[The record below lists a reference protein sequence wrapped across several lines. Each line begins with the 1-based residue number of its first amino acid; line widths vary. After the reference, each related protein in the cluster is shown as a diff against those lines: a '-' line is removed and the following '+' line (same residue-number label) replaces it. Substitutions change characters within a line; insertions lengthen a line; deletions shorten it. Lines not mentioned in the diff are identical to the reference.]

1 MPHRPQGLQGRRT
14 RADAHADPGCFNA
27 AAILPIVLILLL
39 IACVAAAFLKFRK
52 KKPDTSGDTDLDD
65 YEFPEDDEEDEAK

>member
-1 MPHRPQGLQGRRT
+1 MPLGDKVTDRSIPDAENAQ
-14 RADAHADPGCFNA
+14 RAGECLCALGNPGENPRNVRM
-27 AAILPIVLILLL
+27 IQVVQI
-39 IACVAAAFLKFRK
+39 RK